1 MSRRIRMP
9 RRNEPSEEMKNF
21 LNKGYP
27 GEEFFDECDKAKRMF
42 ATSDLKIDKNPS
54 LLDYNDTG
62 LIRQYIY
69 KNYIFEQTIDGNT
82 IHIRIYNSSKEQI
95 FTSYNFEEPFLTIEA
110 IKYFMN
116 KIIEFKQNIEE
127 DYKKDYQ
134 KEIKKRMV
142 EL

>member
-1 MSRRIRMP
+1 MSKRIRLP
-9 RRNEPSEEMKNF
+9 RRNEPSEEMKKQFNKAMPDELF
-21 LNKGYP
+21 LK
-27 GEEFFDECDKAKRMF
+27 ECDKAKML
-42 ATSDLKIDKNPS
+42 TMSDLKIDKNPS

-69 KNYIFEQTIDGNT
+69 KNYIFEQTIDGST
-82 IHIRIYNSSKEQI
+82 VHIRIYNSNKEQI
-95 FTSYNFEEPFLTIEA
+95 FTSYDFEEPFLTIEA

>member
-1 MSRRIRMP
+1 MSRRIKLP
-9 RRNEPSEEMKNF
+9 VRNELSEEMKRYLNEALPKEAF
-21 LNKGYP
+21 L
-27 GEEFFDECDKAKRMF
+27 EECDKAKMLT
-42 ATSDLKIDKNPS
+42 TSDLKIDKNPS

-69 KNYIFEQTIDGNT
+69 KNYIFEQVIDGSAVC
-82 IHIRIYNSSKEQI
+82 IRIYNSNKEQI

-134 KEIKKRMV
+134 KEIKDKMV

>member
-1 MSRRIRMP
+1 MSRRIKLPTRDNL
-9 RRNEPSEEMKNF
+9 NEALPKEAF
-21 LNKGYP
+21 L
-27 GEEFFDECDKAKRMF
+27 EECDKAKMLT
-42 ATSDLKIDKNPS
+42 TSDLRIDKNPS

-82 IHIRIYNSSKEQI
+82 VHIRIYNSNKEQI
-95 FTSYNFEEPFLTIEA
+95 FTSYDFEEPFLTIEA

-134 KEIKKRMV
+134 KEIKDKMV

>member
-1 MSRRIRMP
+1 MSRRIKLP
-9 RRNEPSEEMKNF
+9 TRNDLSEEMKRYLNEALPKEAF
-21 LNKGYP
+21 L
-27 GEEFFDECDKAKRMF
+27 EECDKAKMLT
-42 ATSDLKIDKNPS
+42 TSDLKIDKNPS

-62 LIRQYIY
+62 LIKQYVY
-69 KNYIFEQTIDGNT
+69 KNYIFEQVIDNNYSV
-82 IHIRIYNSSKEQI
+82 HIRIYNSSNEQI

-134 KEIKKRMV
+134 KEIKDKMV

>member
-1 MSRRIRMP
+1 MSRRIKLP
-9 RRNEPSEEMKNF
+9 RRNEPSEEMKRQLNEAMPSEMF
-21 LNKGYP
+21 LT
-27 GEEFFDECDKAKRMF
+27 ECDKAKILT
-42 ATSDLKIDKNPS
+42 TSDIKINKNPS
-54 LLDYNDTG
+54 LLDNNNTG
-62 LIRQYIY
+62 IIRQYVY
-69 KNYIFEQTIDGNT
+69 KNYIFEQIINGGCSIN
-82 IHIRIYNSSKEQI
+82 IAIYDINNKPI

>member
-1 MSRRIRMP
+1 MSRRIKLPKRK
-9 RRNEPSEEMKNF
+9 ELSEEMKRYLNETLPKEAF
-21 LNKGYP
+21 L
-27 GEEFFDECDKAKRMF
+27 EECDKAKMLT
-42 ATSDLKIDKNPS
+42 TSDLKIDKNPS

-62 LIRQYIY
+62 LIKQYIY
-69 KNYIFEQTIDGNT
+69 KNYIFEQTINESDAV
-82 IHIRIYNSSKEQI
+82 HIRIYNSNKEQI
-95 FTSYNFEEPFLTIEA
+95 FTSYNFKEPFLTIEV
-110 IKYFMN
+110 IKYFIN

>member
-1 MSRRIRMP
+1 MSKRIKLP
-9 RRNEPSEEMKNF
+9 RRNKPSEEMKKQFNEAMPDE
-21 LNKGYP
+21 L
-27 GEEFFDECDKAKRMF
+27 FFKECDKAKMLIM
-42 ATSDLKIDKNPS
+42 SDLKIDKNPS

-69 KNYIFEQTIDGNT
+69 KNYIFEQTIDGST
-82 IHIRIYNSSKEQI
+82 VHIRIYNSNKEQI
-95 FTSYNFEEPFLTIEA
+95 FTSYDFEEPFLTIEA

>member
-1 MSRRIRMP
+1 MSRRIKLP
-9 RRNEPSEEMKNF
+9 KRNEPSEEMKRY
-21 LNKGYP
+21 LNEGLP
-27 GEEFFDECDKAKRMF
+27 SEAFFDECEKAKML
-42 ATSDLKIDKNPS
+42 TMSDLKIDKNPS

-69 KNYIFEQTIDGNT
+69 KNYIFEQTIDGST
-82 IHIRIYNSSKEQI
+82 VHIRIYNSNKEQI
-95 FTSYNFEEPFLTIEA
+95 FTSYDFEEPFLTIEA

>member
-1 MSRRIRMP
+1 MSRRIKLP
-9 RRNEPSEEMKNF
+9 KRNEPSEEMKRY
-21 LNKGYP
+21 LNEGLP
-27 GEEFFDECDKAKRMF
+27 SEAFFDECEKAKML
-42 ATSDLKIDKNPS
+42 TMSDLKIDKNPS

-82 IHIRIYNSSKEQI
+82 VHIRIYNSNNEQI
-95 FTSYNFEEPFLTIEA
+95 FTSYDFEEPFLTIEA

-134 KEIKKRMV
+134 KEIKDKMV

>member
-1 MSRRIRMP
+1 MSRRIKLPTRD
-9 RRNEPSEEMKNF
+9 NLNEEMKRYLNEALPKEAF
-21 LNKGYP
+21 L
-27 GEEFFDECDKAKRMF
+27 EECDKAKMLT
-42 ATSDLKIDKNPS
+42 TSDLRIDKNPS

-69 KNYIFEQTIDGNT
+69 KNYIFEQVIDGST
-82 IHIRIYNSSKEQI
+82 VCIRIYNSNKEQI

-116 KIIEFKQNIEE
+116 KIIEFKKNIEE

>member
-1 MSRRIRMP
+1 MSRRIKLP
-9 RRNEPSEEMKNF
+9 RRNEPSEEMKKQFNEAMPDE
-21 LNKGYP
+21 L
-27 GEEFFDECDKAKRMF
+27 FFKECDKTKML
-42 ATSDLKIDKNPS
+42 TMSDLKIDKNPS

-62 LIRQYIY
+62 LIRQYVY
-69 KNYIFEQTIDGNT
+69 KNYIFEQAIDGNT
-82 IHIRIYNSSKEQI
+82 VHIRIYNSNKEQI
-95 FTSYNFEEPFLTIEA
+95 FTSYDFEEPFLTIEA

>member
-1 MSRRIRMP
+1 MSKRVKLP
-9 RRNEPSEEMKNF
+9 TRNDLSEEMKRYLNEALPEEAF
-21 LNKGYP
+21 L
-27 GEEFFDECDKAKRMF
+27 EECDKAKMLT
-42 ATSDLKIDKNPS
+42 TSDLKIDKNPS

-62 LIRQYIY
+62 LIKQYVY
-69 KNYIFEQTIDGNT
+69 KNYVFEQVIDNSYSV
-82 IHIRIYNSSKEQI
+82 HIRIYNSSKEQI

-134 KEIKKRMV
+134 KEIKDRAV

>member
-1 MSRRIRMP
+1 MSRRIKLP
-9 RRNEPSEEMKNF
+9 KRNEPSEEIKKQFNEAIPDE
-21 LNKGYP
+21 L
-27 GEEFFDECDKAKRMF
+27 FFKECDKAKMLT
-42 ATSDLKIDKNPS
+42 TSDLKIDKNPS

-69 KNYIFEQTIDGNT
+69 KNYIFEQSIDGST
-82 IHIRIYNSSKEQI
+82 VHIKIYNSNKEQI
-95 FTSYNFEEPFLTIEA
+95 FTSYDFEEPFLTIEA

>member
-1 MSRRIRMP
+1 MTTRIKLPIRNKMSKELAKSL
-9 RRNEPSEEMKNF
+9 NEAV
-21 LNKGYP
+21 L
-27 GEEFFDECDKAKRMF
+27 DEAFITERDKAQRLF
-42 ATSDLKIDKNPS
+42 STSDLKIDKNTD

-69 KNYIFEQTIDGNT
+69 KNYIFEQIIDGST
-82 IHIRIYNSSKEQI
+82 VHIRIYNSSNEQI

-110 IKYFMN
+110 IKYFIN

-127 DYKKDYQ
+127 DYKKDFQ
-134 KEIKKRMV
+134 KEIKDKMV

>member
-1 MSRRIRMP
+1 MSRRIKLPTRD
-9 RRNEPSEEMKNF
+9 NLSEEMKRYLNEALPKEAF
-21 LNKGYP
+21 L
-27 GEEFFDECDKAKRMF
+27 EECDKAKMLT
-42 ATSDLKIDKNPS
+42 TSDLKIDKNPS

-69 KNYIFEQTIDGNT
+69 KNYIFEQVIDGSAVC
-82 IHIRIYNSSKEQI
+82 IRIYNSNKEQI

-134 KEIKKRMV
+134 KEIKDKMV